1 MRWRSDPKIFVA
13 GRTIPFG
20 GGFSHGGGIALQ
32 LTPVSA
38 ATPTAT
44 DPLRQECEAF
54 DTEVTLEAAKHS
66 FKYTRQPLTNAP
78 QELVTIA
85 SAGDT
90 QNGAPLEV
98 ELPSP
103 GTYELTFSGGS
114 YFDAKVLGAEY
125 GKVCLEACTIRY
137 GQVFK
142 ILEPGEIIPEGWVIV
157 GDLPE
162 TEFRF
167 TKGYLVTKQM
177 YDEAIENDVEAF
189 DLALKASADVVSSD
203 SYYNGLENA
212 NPGRDIR
219 GIMEDIREGLRP
231 YDNSRVAVRYTG
243 YATDEDTE
251 AKVLYQSFED
261 FGGYQNDEDNVHN
274 YVNRRLRISVSE
286 PTIYLH
292 LNEVELRNQ
301 DNQWDYTDQS
311 LEFEQP
317 DTIPNVGNID
327 MRIQCLPAEYDE
339 CAEPLLQTKIDCKF
353 RDKEPNALAVALDP
367 GEYVATI
374 SNCCCFGVN
383 GYEGRVAIRHEG
395 VNGEETLSNARVGN
409 FNSELTAQEYY
420 VGNSFSFQHMGGDV
434 RIWVPESN
442 MSSGLME
449 LEIQTADCFNADRIL
464 TTESTAD
471 EGEVSNEFEPCDM
484 PLDHLN
490 FYEFGWQ
497 NQACC
502 GAHVQLGGVQWL
514 VIKRSI
520 GTDDTCGGGESWNS
534 NCMRSAAALGIHPA
548 IAFPTLDGY
557 SFFGKP
563 TSGFQRFFRER
574 VLEESL
580 LAQIKSGDVLATVN
594 NPGDTIGSIIFPYE
608 A

>member
-1 MRWRSDPKIFVA
+1 M
-13 GRTIPFG
+13 
-20 GGFSHGGGIALQ
+20 
-32 LTPVSA
+32 
-38 ATPTAT
+38 
-44 DPLRQECEAF
+44 
-54 DTEVTLEAAKHS
+54 
-66 FKYTRQPLTNAP
+66 
-78 QELVTIA
+78 
-85 SAGDT
+85 
-90 QNGAPLEV
+90 
-98 ELPSP
+98 
-103 GTYELTFSGGS
+103 
-114 YFDAKVLGAEY
+114 
-125 GKVCLEACTIRY
+125 
-137 GQVFK
+137 
-142 ILEPGEIIPEGWVIV
+142 
-157 GDLPE
+157 
-162 TEFRF
+162 
-167 TKGYLVTKQM
+167 
-177 YDEAIENDVEAF
+177 
-189 DLALKASADVVSSD
+189 
-203 SYYNGLENA
+203 
-212 NPGRDIR
+212 
-219 GIMEDIREGLRP
+219 
-231 YDNSRVAVRYTG
+231 
-243 YATDEDTE
+243 
-251 AKVLYQSFED
+251 
-261 FGGYQNDEDNVHN
+261 
-274 YVNRRLRISVSE
+274 
-286 PTIYLH
+286 
-292 LNEVELRNQ
+292 
-301 DNQWDYTDQS
+301 
-311 LEFEQP
+311 
-317 DTIPNVGNID
+317 
-327 MRIQCLPAEYDE
+327 
-339 CAEPLLQTKIDCKF
+339 